1 MKEHFIESGDGKLF
15 AVEAGSGHPL
25 VMLHGWPLD
34 HRMFNYQLQ
43 KLAKNFRVVA
53 IDRRGFGKSTAPADM
68 SRELDDIDRLIEQLD
83 LGRVHLLGVSQGGR
97 VALRYAATRPERLR
111 SLLLQGAVV
120 DGLDVPE
127 PESEQVPI
135 GRYADLARMGRL
147 EEVIDHWLKHPMMLL
162 PESNITERH
171 LLDDIV
177 ADYSGMDLVNYD
189 PQHYQ
194 FDEDILTKLDASSLP
209 VLLLTGALETDARKG
224 HAKEILKR
232 VVNSCEIVFGKS
244 GHLSNLTEPEAFNRA
259 VTNFCHGN
267 DRDFALSIGGALD

>member
-1 MKEHFIESGDGKLF
+1 MMREHFVEVPDGALF
-15 AVEAGSGHPL
+15 AVEVGRGQPL
-25 VMLHGWPLD
+25 IMLHGWPLD
-34 HRMFNYQLQ
+34 HRMFNFQLQ
-43 KLAKNFRVVA
+43 ELARHFRVVA
-53 IDRRGFGKSTAPADM
+53 IDRRGFGRSTAPANM

-127 PESEQVPI
+127 PESEHVPI
-135 GRYADLARMGRL
+135 EHYANLARGGRL
-147 EEVIDHWLKHPMMLL
+147 KEVIEHWLRHPMMLL
-162 PESNITERH
+162 PESSITEQH
-171 LLDDIV
+171 LLNVIV

-194 FDEDILTKLDASSLP
+194 FDEDVVTKLNASALP
-209 VLLLTGALETDARKG
+209 VLLLTGTLETEARKA
-224 HAKEILKR
+224 HAKEILNR
-232 VVNSCEIVFGKS
+232 VVNSHEIIFAAS

-259 VTNFCHGN
+259 VTDFCRAN
-267 DRDFALSIGGALD
+267 DRNVA